1 MLHYLSRKLSETLTL
16 YPENLNQNTTM
27 SHFSKIK
34 TKLQNKSALIEALMF
49 MGYDVDIDRELENP
63 IGHKHEKVKC
73 EVTLGDD
80 VGFVWNKQNLSYEL
94 VTDIQT
100 WNHPI
105 PVERMLEKITQQ
117 YCIELLTATAKTQ
130 GFEVETQTVNTDN
143 AIELTVTRWT

>member
-1 MLHYLSRKLSETLTL
+1 
-16 YPENLNQNTTM
+16 
-27 SHFSKIK
+27 
-34 TKLQNKSALIEALMF
+34 MF

-100 WNHPI
+100 WNRSI
-105 PVERMLEKITQQ
+105 PVARFIEKITQL
-117 YCIELLTATAKTQ
+117 YCIQLLTATADSE
-130 GFEVETQTVNTDN
+130 GFQVESQIINKNN
-143 AIELTVTRWT
+143 AVELTVTRWT